1 MVLLKI
7 SAIVRSPYYG
17 IFNGGEGRMDGLKR
31 KKVYINTEDGPIKNT
46 LGVLIACALGRVVE
60 DMASADEVLC
70 TNVNEAL
77 DLLLA
82 GKRVILFAIGVGEGN
97 NIEKSAEA
105 LGKNERFKELLS
117 VFTISFI
124 GKDGEEM
131 KRFTNHIAGKGLA

>member
-1 MVLLKI
+1 
-7 SAIVRSPYYG
+7 
-17 IFNGGEGRMDGLKR
+17 MDGLKR

-105 LGKNERFKELLS
+105 LSKNERFKGLLS
-117 VFTISFI
+117 VFTISFVRE
-124 GKDGEEM
+124 DGEEM
-131 KRFTNHIAGKGLA
+131 RRFTNHIAGKGLA